1 MTFTKKV
8 LNADEYGFCARM
20 LSHDAFAAITI
31 HHLASRLPMTC
42 VRASDGERAL
52 IGHGLYNAELAPFLK
67 DDDWLTRYG
76 VKGAD
81 LKALGKAIHAAGN
94 NATFLAP
101 TVSGLWLPQFK
112 TWNLFTPRAQYV
124 DIFYPYNWAR
134 NLEALHGVLNA
145 AGKVLLAHKNCA
157 GIISGITKSPKLTT
171 KLVGF
176 PLTSWSQHD
185 DVAKVVGEERP
196 DLVLICGG
204 PHGKVLVDKLGQL
217 TDQPRVI
224 LDVGSA
230 VENAW

>member
-1 MTFTKKV
+1 M
-8 LNADEYGFCARM
+8 
-20 LSHDAFAAITI
+20 
-31 HHLASRLPMTC
+31 
-42 VRASDGERAL
+42 
-52 IGHGLYNAELAPFLK
+52 
-67 DDDWLTRYG
+67 
-76 VKGAD
+76 
-81 LKALGKAIHAAGN
+81 
-94 NATFLAP
+94 
-101 TVSGLWLPQFK
+101 
-112 TWNLFTPRAQYV
+112 
-124 DIFYPYNWAR
+124 
-134 NLEALHGVLNA
+134 
-145 AGKVLLAHKNCA
+145 LLAHKNCA